1 MSKLYKRYLQLKAT
15 DSSKIYLF
23 KSGIFYIFLDHDAK
37 IMSNILNLKLTN
49 LNDEIVKCGFP
60 VNTLNKYLN
69 TIIPFGYNISI
80 IDSIKEEPISSKNY
94 FLNSNVKNLIHLL
107 SSIDSNHLSI
117 SEAYSLI
124 DNLCLQAK
132 KIEKEMIN

>member
-1 MSKLYKRYLQLKAT
+1 MSKLYKRYLQLKAI

-23 KSGIFYIFLDHDAK
+23 KSGIFYIFLDADAK
-37 IMSNILNLKLTN
+37 KMSNILNLKLTN

-60 VNTLNKYLN
+60 VNTLTKYLN
-69 TIIPFGYNISI
+69 CIIPLGYNISI
-80 IDSIKEEPISSKNY
+80 IDSIQEEPISSKNY
-94 FLNSNVKNLIHLL
+94 FLNSNVKSLIHLL
-107 SSIDSNHLSI
+107 SSIDSNQLSI